1 MTSSRTIAFCSL
13 PLVHLHVHWQFPLQF
28 QPTPPLG
35 FKFSDGAM
43 VMNPWRSAGL
53 RPTVDALGK
62 QTNRD
67 IHHCAADD
75 APEMCHIRL
84 LSAGL
89 HSAYTAPEQC
99 CRRAII
105 LESWVGENTLAL
117 FSTSRNMLNGQLW
130 LEKTDFK
137 KCANCYFPNVSH

>member
-1 MTSSRTIAFCSL
+1 MEIGR
-13 PLVHLHVHWQFPLQF
+13 HVPVL
-28 QPTPPLG
+28 
-35 FKFSDGAM
+35 
-43 VMNPWRSAGL
+43 
-53 RPTVDALGK
+53 DALGK

-89 HSAYTAPEQC
+89 ATVRVYTAPEQC

-105 LESWVGENTLAL
+105 LESWVGEITTLDL
-117 FSTSRNMLNGQLW
+117 FSTSRNMFNGQLW
-130 LEKTDFK
+130 LEKMAFLF
-137 KCANCYFPNVSH
+137 CNFPNVSH